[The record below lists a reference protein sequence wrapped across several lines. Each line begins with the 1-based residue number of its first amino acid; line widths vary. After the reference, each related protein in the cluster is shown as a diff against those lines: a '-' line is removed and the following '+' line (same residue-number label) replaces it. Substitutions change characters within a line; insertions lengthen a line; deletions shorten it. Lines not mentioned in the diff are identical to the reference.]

1 MFVLENQTAPRGGA
15 APPTPAWEGG
25 PLDPREALKI
35 LNTWDPQNQV
45 MGSRRDFW
53 KEGDHLLAR
62 GRGGTSDS
70 LERSGK
76 AFESWE
82 KQCQSRGAGHLS
94 SPKGNKAKV
103 VENPWSWL

>member
-1 MFVLENQTAPRGGA
+1 MRVFVLENQTAPRGGA
-15 APPTPAWEGG
+15 APPAPVWEKGG

-35 LNTWDPQNQV
+35 PNTWDPQNQV

-53 KEGDHLLAR
+53 KEGDRLLAR

-76 AFESWE
+76 GSAFESWE
-82 KQCQSRGAGHLS
+82 KQL
-94 SPKGNKAKV
+94 
-103 VENPWSWL
+103 WSWGQDIQVPQKGTRQR